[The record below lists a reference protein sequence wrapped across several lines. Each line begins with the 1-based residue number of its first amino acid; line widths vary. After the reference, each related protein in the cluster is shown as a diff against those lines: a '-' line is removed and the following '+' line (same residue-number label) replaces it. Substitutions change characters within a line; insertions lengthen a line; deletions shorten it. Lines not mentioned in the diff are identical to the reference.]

1 MMEPGVKVVVIPCP
15 TVDYGQQTV
24 SFPRY
29 DLERANR
36 MWLEWNNGTRYP
48 FYQEKFD
55 EVRNSSG
62 R

>member
-29 DLERANR
+29 DLERMNR
-36 MWLEWNNGTRYP
+36 MWLEWAGYLPLTAETIRYGWR
-48 FYQEKFD
+48 E
-55 EVRNSSG
+55 R
-62 R
+62 